1 MENSLLERKKKLLE
15 EIDSIDKQIDSQERI
30 KGQIKMMKDLDK
42 LQEFTDIL
50 NSMFQ
55 DSTVE
60 FYSQEASN
68 LLYEAMQI
76 LDKIAAGLEGDIED
90 FEMDILED

>member
-15 EIDSIDKQIDSQERI
+15 ELDSIEKAIDAQDRMED
-30 KGQIKMMKDLDK
+30 QIKMMKDLDK

-68 LLYEAMQI
+68 LLYEAMQM
-76 LDKIAAGLEGDIED
+76 LDKIAVGLEEDIED
-90 FEMDILED
+90 FEREVEKN

>member
-15 EIDSIDKQIDSQERI
+15 EIDSIDKKLETQRMRDH
-30 KGQIKMMKDLDK
+30 LDK
-42 LQEFTDIL
+42 LQEFTDTL

-55 DSTVE
+55 DPVVE
-60 FYSQEASN
+60 FHSQEASN

-76 LDKIAAGLEGDIED
+76 LDKIAVNLEGDIED
-90 FEMDILED
+90 FEMGY

>member
-15 EIDSIDKQIDSQERI
+15 EIDSIDKQIDSQERM
-30 KGQIKMMKDLDK
+30 KDQIKMMKDLDK

-50 NSMFQ
+50 NTMFQ

-68 LLYEAMQI
+68 LLYEAMQM
-76 LDKIAAGLEGDIED
+76 LDKIAVGLEEDIED
-90 FEMDILED
+90 FEREVEEN